1 MKARQYENHPRSRS
15 RDLRFHRAQN
25 KNIFQKETGGLLMD
39 GTINKGVILSIEG
52 NTAKVAPMKDT
63 RLVSPNIQIAD
74 NIDAATLKKGAAVAY
89 VCFEDDTGLIFATLS

>member
-1 MKARQYENHPRSRS
+1 
-15 RDLRFHRAQN
+15 
-25 KNIFQKETGGLLMD
+25 MD

-74 NIDAATLKKGAAVAY
+74 NIDAATLKKAPGR
-89 VCFEDDTGLIFATLS
+89 GLCLLRGRHRPHICNTELGGDHTWQ